1 MRLDSFRPSLAS
13 LFITLKCLRLV
24 SHILPPPLIQI
35 IRLTRSGEASE
46 EEIAPMHTFFKPQ
59 CGVGDADHHGCYSSR
74 LRACS
79 RHRPSERKTITV
91 RNNTNGKVSCLW
103 RIPLSDDDDDELD
116 FEVIPDCA
124 DISPDNIH
132 ISVLCSDHPKMISI
146 IIRKLRHTCSSS
158 LIAIFGWSMMTL
170 LYLHGV

>member
-1 MRLDSFRPSLAS
+1 M
-13 LFITLKCLRLV
+13 
-24 SHILPPPLIQI
+24 

-59 CGVGDADHHGCYSSR
+59 CGVGDEITMDATHLDFG
-74 LRACS
+74 ACS

-124 DISPDNIH
+124 DISPGQTYTFRVVFRPSQD
-132 ISVLCSDHPKMISI
+132 DFYYKD
-146 IIRKLRHTCSSS
+146 
-158 LIAIFGWSMMTL
+158 
-170 LYLHGV
+170 

>member
-1 MRLDSFRPSLAS
+1 MAKTRCVWTRFAPSLAS

-59 CGVGDADHHGCYSSR
+59 CGVGDEITMDATHLDFG
-74 LRACS
+74 ACS

-103 RIPLSDDDDDELD
+103 RIPYLMTMMAD
-116 FEVIPDCA
+116 FEVIPDSA
-124 DISPDNIH
+124 DISGQIH
-132 ISVLCSDHPKMISI
+132 ISCCVQTIP
-146 IIRKLRHTCSSS
+146 R
-158 LIAIFGWSMMTL
+158 
-170 LYLHGV
+170 